1 MRPLYCPTHLV
12 HIRCWLS
19 RRSNQPAILPRART
33 QHEDGKDQSEPA
45 VPDDLPPVVI
55 NIEPKV
61 GAKDVDPG
69 LREIRVTFSKK
80 MRDKSWSWTEGNVYS
95 VPKLDGKV
103 HYEYDQPLR
112 HAGQARTWQD
122 LCARDQLRAIS
133 ELQRHRR
140 TLGVAVP
147 FDLSHQG
154 SELVAGAYL
163 TMMNLKRSQSLIIL
177 AGLATCGAV
186 ILAAQPTGVAAPM
199 PGESFRG
206 PTASVAEA
214 APGDPMTSYP
224 FTINPEKVREYPE
237 LTVKFR
243 DFHLTSGP
251 VAVVPID
258 CERGTTG
265 VMIIGN
271 GKFQFAPEKDKAI
284 EGVFRAV
291 MLRFNPVDQPSI
303 ISFDKG
309 KKLRDVGA
317 TEMSRHMMMTVLRH
331 CYQSTKDGGRRTEV
345 LIPSKGAFAAVLYSK
360 EHGDLLISDA
370 GKEIVAFNFT
380 DRKTLYERK

>member
-1 MRPLYCPTHLV
+1 
-12 HIRCWLS
+12 
-19 RRSNQPAILPRART
+19 
-33 QHEDGKDQSEPA
+33 
-45 VPDDLPPVVI
+45 
-55 NIEPKV
+55 
-61 GAKDVDPG
+61 
-69 LREIRVTFSKK
+69 
-80 MRDKSWSWTEGNVYS
+80 
-95 VPKLDGKV
+95 
-103 HYEYDQPLR
+103 
-112 HAGQARTWQD
+112 
-122 LCARDQLRAIS
+122 
-133 ELQRHRR
+133 
-140 TLGVAVP
+140 
-147 FDLSHQG
+147 
-154 SELVAGAYL
+154 
-163 TMMNLKRSQSLIIL
+163 MMNLKRSQSLIIL

-186 ILAAQPTGVAAPM
+186 ILAAQPTGGAAPM

-206 PTASVAEA
+206 PTAPVAEA

-291 MLRFNPVDQPSI
+291 MLRFNPADQPSI